1 MVLPQNIII
10 VEDEVITQ
18 QALKSILRDL
28 DVTVTG
34 CFDNGRDAI
43 MGLKKLPCDM
53 LLLDIDIKG
62 AMDGIQLARHIL
74 HEEQRAIIF
83 ITSHDDEETLDEV
96 LELAPYG
103 FVSKPFTSK
112 ELIVTLQIAY
122 KRYLTHSKIF
132 YTEED
137 KVRRDIILDDIYTY
151 SKQRSELYRNG
162 VLVKLNP
169 KQRKLLSLLVEN
181 LNHTISYEVLVT
193 AIWGMDSISASG
205 LRTLVYSLRK
215 ILPELKIHSHSK
227 IGYALQVDSL

>member
-1 MVLPQNIII
+1 MILPQNIII

-18 QALKSILRDL
+18 QALKSILKDL
-28 DVTVTG
+28 NVTVTG
-34 CFDNGRDAI
+34 CFDNAKDAI
-43 MGLKKLPCDM
+43 EGVNQLACDM

-62 AMDGIQLARHIL
+62 SMDGIQLARHIL
-74 HEEQRAIIF
+74 KEHDVAIIF
-83 ITSHDDEETLDEV
+83 ITSHDDEDTIDEI

-103 FVSKPFTSK
+103 FISKPFSSK

-137 KVRRDIILDDIYTY
+137 KVQRDVILDDIYTY
-151 SKQRSELYRNG
+151 SKHLSELYRNG

-169 KQRKLLSLLVEN
+169 KQRKLLVLLVDN
-181 LNHTISYEVLVT
+181 LNHTISYEVLVS
-193 AIWGMDSISASG
+193 AIWGIDSISASG

-215 ILPELKIHSHSK
+215 IVPELEIHSHSK
-227 IGYALQVDSL
+227 IGYALQVKLD